1 MTIPSSPSGPHTY
14 RADIDGLR
22 ALAVLLV
29 IGFHAFPN
37 WLGAGFIGVDVF
49 FVISGY
55 LISGIIF
62 TDLRSETFRFGDFYA
77 RRIRRIFPSL
87 ILVLLGSWV
96 AGVLILQGDEFS
108 RLLKHLA
115 SGGAFIIN
123 YVLANEGGYFDR
135 VAESKPLL
143 HLWSL
148 AVEEQF
154 YVVWPFLLWF
164 AWRVKVRVWI
174 PIIILGLFSFLLNL
188 VDVQVKPIDTFYLL
202 KTRFWELALGASLAY
217 VQNYSPQVMPQ
228 RKSTKTCM
236 SVAGGLLLLVAI
248 AVTGPATRFPGAWA
262 LLPTLAAL
270 LLIASG
276 KDSFVNKAILS
287 RSTFVWIG
295 LISFPLYLWHWS
307 IFSFARI
314 YLSGT
319 PSPTL
324 MIGLIAL
331 SFILAALTYWLV
343 ERPIRMKCRGN
354 AVTVTLVIALTALVA
369 TSYYYFLQPVAVDAR
384 TQDAKAKFYE
394 YFADAPPM
402 RWLNFFEKQF
412 RHQCNFYQI
421 DEYYAARPTNKPK
434 SEIAPECYQ
443 VDKSKPHRV
452 LIWGDSHAQ
461 MLYAGIEKY
470 IPTTWQI
477 LQVASS
483 GCPARVD
490 NLQRYESEYC
500 AYSNKFA
507 LELMSKEK
515 PEVVVIAQS
524 NGHNIES
531 MNRISDALKKLGVR
545 GVIFVGPSPQ
555 WQDDLPKI
563 LIRRLWPQMPERT
576 WVGVN
581 REIQELNA
589 KIKNKFMPTAERS
602 YVDTIGLFC
611 NSDGCL
617 TRLGDD
623 KQLGATSWDYGHLT
637 ALASEYLASMLLVP
651 EIIKLSER

>member
-1 MTIPSSPSGPHTY
+1 MTIPSGESASHTY

-22 ALAVLLV
+22 AVAVLLV

-55 LISGIIF
+55 LITGIIF
-62 TDLRSETFRFGDFYA
+62 TDLRSGAFRFSDFYA

-108 RLLKHLA
+108 RLLKHIA
-115 SGGAFIIN
+115 SGGSFIIN
-123 YVLANEGGYFDR
+123 YVLASEGGYFDR

-154 YVVWPFLLWF
+154 YVVWPLLLWS
-164 AWRVKVRVWI
+164 AWQLRGKVWI
-174 PIIILGLFSFLLNL
+174 PIIILGLLSFLLNV

-202 KTRFWELALGASLAY
+202 KTRFWELALGAGLAY
-217 VQNYSPQVMPQ
+217 VQNYSPHFIPKSQ
-228 RKSTKTCM
+228 RIKTYM
-236 SVAGGLLLLVAI
+236 SFGGASLLLAAI
-248 AVTGPATRFPGAWA
+248 VLIGPATRFPGAWA

-276 KDSFVNKAILS
+276 KDGFVNKVVLS
-287 RSTFVWIG
+287 RPALVWIG

-314 YLSGT
+314 YLSGA
-319 PSPTL
+319 PSPTV
-324 MIGLIAL
+324 MMGLIAF
-331 SFILAALTYWLV
+331 SFLLAALSYWLV
-343 ERPIRMKCRGN
+343 ERPIRIRYRANGV
-354 AVTVTLVIALTALVA
+354 AVILVIVLTAVVA
-369 TSYYYFLQPVAVDAR
+369 TSYYHFLQPVAVDAR
-384 TQDAKAKFYE
+384 TQDAKAKFYA

-421 DEYYAARPTNKPK
+421 DEYYAARPTNKPRV
-434 SEIAPECYQ
+434 EIAPECYQ
-443 VDKSKPHRV
+443 VDQSKPHTV

-461 MLYAGIEKY
+461 MLYAGLEKY
-470 IPTTWQI
+470 LPSNWQI

-483 GCPARVD
+483 GCAARID
-490 NLQRYESEYC
+490 NLQRHESEYC
-500 AYSNKFA
+500 AHSNKFA
-507 LELMSKEK
+507 LELISQAK
-515 PEVVVIAQS
+515 PDVVVVAQS

-531 MNRISDALKKLGVR
+531 MNRVSVALKKLGIR
-545 GVIFVGPSPQ
+545 GVIFVGPSPH

-581 REIQELNA
+581 REVQELNA
-589 KIKNKFMPTAERS
+589 KLKNNFIATEGRS

-611 NSDGCL
+611 NPDGCL
-617 TRLGDD
+617 TRLGED
-623 KQLGATSWDYGHLT
+623 KQRDATSWDYGHLT
-637 ALASEYLASMLLVP
+637 ALASEYLASKLLVP
-651 EIIKLSER
+651 EIIKYGGR